1 MLHLR
6 CHCQDAHADADAVAG
21 VTSASNSASLQG
33 RHTGQTYGADRAYV
47 QSRQLQ
53 QATNATSL
61 PQVLRC
67 CPACCFDHALTV
79 MVWLGLHVR
88 FRLTTNGASAV
99 LADTQVDGIVPH
111 WASWVPAGAK
121 AGVGGRDTAGPVY
134 AGLSATPR
142 GRTLDES
149 PGLGE
154 PEPAGRQR
162 WFRHSHPEVGHWLS
176 RPAGGHH
183 KPDGRCQSRL
193 LPHWHLK
200 SSAQTSLQHMQAP
213 CPARMQ
219 AR

>member
-1 MLHLR
+1 MLPQQAGGGVSGSLQLR
-6 CHCQDAHADADAVAG
+6 CHCQDAHADADAVAE

-33 RHTGQTYGADRAYV
+33 RHTGQPYGANRAYV
-47 QSRQLQ
+47 QSRLQQLQ

-61 PQVLRC
+61 PQLLRC
-67 CPACCFDHALTV
+67 CPSCCCNHALTV
-79 MVWLGLHVR
+79 MVWLGLQVR
-88 FRLTTNGASAV
+88 FRLTTKGASAV

-162 WFRHSHPEVGHWLS
+162 WFRHSYPGARTLAEPLGWGPYS
-176 RPAGGHH
+176 
-183 KPDGRCQSRL
+183 L
-193 LPHWHLK
+193 LTDVRANYC
-200 SSAQTSLQHMQAP
+200 STGI
-213 CPARMQ
+213 
-219 AR
+219 